1 MEGLDRHTI
10 LRQLADISGV
20 YVPSL
25 YVPIYSE
32 DGEFKGYDI
41 AEGVPKTINGT
52 LKCSLAVVKR

>member
-1 MEGLDRHTI
+1 MEGLDRHAI
-10 LRQLADISGV
+10 LRQLADISV
-20 YVPSL
+20 CMYHPI

-41 AEGVPKTINGT
+41 AEGVSKRSNVT